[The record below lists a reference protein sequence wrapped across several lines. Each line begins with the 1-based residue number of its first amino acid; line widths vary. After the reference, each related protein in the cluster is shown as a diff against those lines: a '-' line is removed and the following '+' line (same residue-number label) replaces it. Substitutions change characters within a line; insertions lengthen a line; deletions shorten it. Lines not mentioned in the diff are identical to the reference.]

1 MKHLAILLLGL
12 LAFTACSKD
21 NEEGMSPTLSEKKKD
36 YIAKIEFFYK
46 PLGNNVKDYEKAG
59 EYTFTYDKQ
68 KRLVGCTYY
77 YNEFDD
83 GHKSNCKMSY
93 SENQIEFHKLE
104 STYNGKRRYPE
115 DFFIILDKQGKALQ
129 VNTYIYG
136 SYLHS
141 SNREYFK
148 YIDAF
153 FKHDSLG
160 HCTSFAQQGFPS
172 IIPLVWKN
180 GNIES
185 ILYHTRGGVSKIN
198 PKPSGI
204 DENYIYT
211 NIPNR
216 SYPDLNLFFA
226 DYHSS
231 GRWWSLWSDVVG
243 FRSAHMLSKIL
254 LKERV
259 YRTFSHKLDSKGRVS
274 ETIVDT
280 GISRLTKYIITY
292 ANI

>member
-1 MKHLAILLLGL
+1 MKHLVILLLGL

-68 KRLVGCTYY
+68 KRLVDCTFY

-83 GHKSNCKMSY
+83 GHKRNCKMSY

-104 STYNGKRRYPE
+104 STYKGKRRYPE

-129 VNTYIYG
+129 VNTYLYG
-136 SYLHS
+136 SYLHL

-153 FKHDSLG
+153 FKYDSLG
-160 HCTSFAQQGFPS
+160 HCTSFAQEGFPS

-185 ILYHTRGGVSKIN
+185 ILYHTKGGYRKLI
-198 PKPSGI
+198 
-204 DENYIYT
+204 
-211 NIPNR
+211 R
-216 SYPDLNLFFA
+216 S
-226 DYHSS
+226 
-231 GRWWSLWSDVVG
+231 
-243 FRSAHMLSKIL
+243 L
-254 LKERV
+254 LGLTKTIFI
-259 YRTFSHKLDSKGRVS
+259 RTFQIGATLISTYSLQIITRMVAGGLFGQMLLDSVLH
-274 ETIVDT
+274 TC
-280 GISRLTKYIITY
+280 
-292 ANI
+292 